1 MQFEWDDTMIVT
13 YSLKPNTPL
22 TPEQIKRLDALKD
35 RPIVFDEDCPEMT
48 EEQLKLFKRVYPPRE
63 EEETPDRKLG

>member
-1 MQFEWDDTMIVT
+1 MIVT
-13 YSLKPNTPL
+13 YNLKPNTPL

-48 EEQLKLFKRVYPPRE
+48 EEQLKQFKRVHPRRE
-63 EEETPDRKLG
+63 DAGTSRKSG